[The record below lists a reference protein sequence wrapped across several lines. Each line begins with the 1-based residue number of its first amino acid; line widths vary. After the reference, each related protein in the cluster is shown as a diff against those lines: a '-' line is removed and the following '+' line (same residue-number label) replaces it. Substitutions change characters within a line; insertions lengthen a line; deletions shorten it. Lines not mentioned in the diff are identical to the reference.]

1 MNLVVL
7 SPEQEVFVGEVS
19 SVRVPGTSGSFEIL
33 NHHAALVSSLKA
45 GEVRII
51 DGSGNRTS
59 YQIDGGFIEVLNNK
73 VSVLVQGVQ

>member
-19 SVRVPGTSGSFEIL
+19 SVRVPGTGGSFEIL
-33 NHHAALVSSLKA
+33 NHHAPLVSSLKA

-51 DGSGNRTS
+51 DAAGTRSS

-73 VSVLVQGVQ
+73 VSVLVQGVK